1 MKLYSFLYENGSY
14 QKIYQSFNKKSIEFT
29 RNKLINGSDDDGP
42 KRIGEIYEMEVNI
55 ENEVWTA

>member
-14 QKIYQSFNKKSIEFT
+14 QKKYQSFNKKSIEFT
-29 RNKLINGSDDDGP
+29 RNKLMNDINEGP
-42 KRIGEIYEMEVNI
+42 SLIGKIYTIEVDI